1 MNAGPEAG
9 AIQFPPV
16 ESLGQLL
23 PRCARR
29 WPSRTALVTDEQSFT
44 FEQLDQLAGRVAHAL
59 SARGVV
65 PGDRISLISQNRW
78 EWIVA
83 YHGALRCG
91 AVVNP
96 LNVMLTGEE
105 LAYIL
110 SDSGAKVLLASG
122 ERLEAAEVALEGVPS
137 LDLVIAFDDTGAHV
151 ETFEALLASAEAGP
165 FEPVSVDPRSL
176 ACIAYTSGT
185 TGHPKGAM
193 QSHLSLVL
201 NSAYTATMHV
211 RTADDIVVTAL
222 PSAHV
227 YGNVVIN
234 STWMAGGRVVLMTRF
249 DPADAIRRIEQ
260 YRATM
265 FEGVPAMY
273 ATMLATQTLIEADLS
288 TLTRSTVGGQTIAE
302 SVVDAWETRTGA
314 PLIELWGMTELSGLG
329 STHALYA
336 PAVHGS
342 IGVVLPGNELRVV
355 STEDG
360 TTECRPGEP
369 GELVARGPLV
379 TMGYY
384 NNDAATAEAITPDGW
399 LHTGDVATHDGA
411 GRFFVVDRVKDMIL
425 TAGYNVYPAEIER
438 VLIGHASVAL
448 VAVGR
453 EPDPVKGEVA
463 HAYVVPAP
471 GTTPDPEELIA
482 YCRQHLAAYKV
493 PRAIHLLDELPTTS
507 SGKLMRRMLRP
518 ADTTGKRTAA

>member
-1 MNAGPEAG
+1 
-9 AIQFPPV
+9 
-16 ESLGQLL
+16 LGQLL
-23 PRCARR
+23 PKAARR
-29 WPSRTALVTDEQSFT
+29 WPGRTALVADGRSFT
-44 FEQLDQLAGRVAHAL
+44 FEELDRLAGRVAHAL
-59 SARGVV
+59 SVRGVGI
-65 PGDRISLISQNRW
+65 GDRVSLISQNRW

-110 SDSGAKVLLASG
+110 SDSEAKVLLASG
-122 ERLEAAEVALEGVPS
+122 ERLETAGAVLDGVRSLER
-137 LDLVIAFDDTGAHV
+137 VITFDGAGARG
-151 ETFEALLASAEAGP
+151 ESFESLLASAEDTP
-165 FEPVSVDPRSL
+165 FEPVPVDPKSL

-201 NSAYTATMHV
+201 NCGYTATMHV
-211 RTADDIVVTAL
+211 RTIDDVVVTAL

-249 DPADAIRRIEQ
+249 DPDDAIRRIEEHG
-260 YRATM
+260 ATM

-273 ATMLATQTLIEADLS
+273 ATMLATPTLARADLS
-288 TLTRSTVGGQTIAE
+288 TLTRCTVGGQTIAG
-302 SVVDAWETRTGA
+302 SVIDAWETRTGA

-329 STHALYA
+329 ATHALYA
-336 PAVHGS
+336 PNVHGS
-342 IGVVLPGNELRVV
+342 IGVVLPGNELRVI

-360 TTECRPGEP
+360 ATECRPGEP
-369 GELVARGPLV
+369 GELMARGPLV

-384 NNDAATAEAITPDGW
+384 GNDAATAEAITPDGW

-411 GRFFVVDRVKDMIL
+411 GRFFVVDRLKDMIL

-471 GTTPDPEELIA
+471 GSTPDAEELLG
-482 YCRQHLAAYKV
+482 YCRQRLAAYKV
-493 PRAIHLLDELPTTS
+493 PRAIHFVDRLPTTS
-507 SGKLMRRMLRP
+507 SGKLMRRKLRQS
-518 ADTTGKRTAA
+518 AATPS

>member
-1 MNAGPEAG
+1 MNAAL
-9 AIQFPPV
+9 FPPLDG
-16 ESLGQLL
+16 LGQLL
-23 PRCARR
+23 PQAAWR
-29 WPSRTALVTDEQSFT
+29 WPRRTALVTDERTLT
-44 FEQLDQLAGRVAHAL
+44 FEELDQLASRVAHAL
-59 SARGVV
+59 SARGVR
-65 PGDRISLISQNRW
+65 PGDRVALLSQNRW

-96 LNVMLTGEE
+96 LNVMLTGAE
-105 LAYIL
+105 LDYIL
-110 SDSGAKVLLASG
+110 GDSGAKVLLASG
-122 ERLEAAEVALEGVPS
+122 ERLQAVGAALGSVPGLEQIISFNDADEPAATS
-137 LDLVIAFDDTGAHV
+137 FAS
-151 ETFEALLASAEAGP
+151 LLASADAEP
-165 FEPVSVDPRSL
+165 FEPVPVDPGSA

-193 QSHLSLVL
+193 QSHRSLVL
-201 NSAYTATMHV
+201 NCAYTATMHV
-211 RTADDIVVTAL
+211 RTPEDVVVTAL

-227 YGNVVIN
+227 YGNVVLN

-249 DPADAIRRIEQ
+249 DPEDAIRRIEQ
-260 YRATM
+260 HGATM

-273 ATMLATQTLIEADLS
+273 ATMLATPALAGADLS

-302 SVVDAWETRTGA
+302 SVIESWEARTGA

-336 PAVHGS
+336 PNVHGS
-342 IGVVLPGNELRVV
+342 IGVALPGNELRVV
-355 STEDG
+355 RTEDG
-360 TTECRPGEP
+360 VTECRPGEP

-379 TMGYY
+379 TLGYY
-384 NNDAATAEAITPDGW
+384 HDDAATAEAITPDGW
-399 LHTGDVATHDGA
+399 LRTGDVATHDGT
-411 GRFFVVDRVKDMIL
+411 GRFFVVDRLKDMIL

-453 EPDPVKGEVA
+453 EPDEVKGEVA

-471 GTTPDPEELIA
+471 GSTPDAEELTG

-493 PRAIHLLDELPTTS
+493 PRAIHFVDQLPTTS
-507 SGKLMRRMLRP
+507 SGKLMRRMLRQP
-518 ADTTGKRTAA
+518 DAAH

>member
-1 MNAGPEAG
+1 MNAEPTTDPTP
-9 AIQFPPV
+9 IP
-16 ESLGQLL
+16 SLDNLGQLL
-23 PRCARR
+23 PSAARR
-29 WPSRTALVTDEQSFT
+29 WPRRTALVTDERSLT
-44 FEQLDQLAGRVAHAL
+44 FEELDRLASRVAHAL
-59 SARGVV
+59 SARGVGF
-65 PGDRISLISQNRW
+65 GDRVSLVSQNRW
-78 EWIVA
+78 EWVVA

-122 ERLEAAEVALEGVPS
+122 ERLEAVGGVLEGVQS
-137 LDLVIAFDDTGAHV
+137 LERVVAFDGATRQV
-151 ETFEALLASAEAGP
+151 ESFESLLASAEATP

-201 NSAYTATMHV
+201 NCAYTATMHV
-211 RTADDIVVTAL
+211 RTIDDIVVTAL

-234 STWMAGGRVVLMTRF
+234 STWMAGGCVVLMTRF
-249 DPADAIRRIEQ
+249 DPEGAIRRIEQ
-260 YRATM
+260 HGATM

-273 ATMLATQTLIEADLS
+273 ATMLATPALAEADLS
-288 TLTRSTVGGQTIAE
+288 TLIRSTVGGQTIAE
-302 SVVDAWETRTGA
+302 SVIDAWETRTSA

-336 PAVHGS
+336 PNVHGS
-342 IGVVLPGNELRVV
+342 IGVVLPGNELRVI

-360 TTECRPGEP
+360 VTECRPGEP
-369 GELVARGPLV
+369 GELMARGPLV

-399 LHTGDVATHDGA
+399 LHTGDIATHDGT
-411 GRFFVVDRVKDMIL
+411 GRFFVVDRLKDMIL

-463 HAYVVPAP
+463 HAYVVPAH
-471 GTTPDPEELIA
+471 GSTPDAEELSG
-482 YCRQHLAAYKV
+482 YCRQHLAPYKV
-493 PRAIHLLDELPTTS
+493 PRAIHFVDQLPTTS
-507 SGKLMRRMLRP
+507 SGKLMRRMLRQS
-518 ADTTGKRTAA
+518 AATLS